1 MAKNTPSPARGSG
14 PKSGS
19 SKSPAPAPAS
29 GSTVASRIA
38 QVESQLEEIRTSTIW
53 SAREKVEQLLA
64 MIEETNRRFEEFEKK
79 SVTLDD
85 LLGVKVMVDR
95 HEAELVG
102 LQRRRQEEL
111 GRVQSSE
118 QAGGERLPIPMYSG
132 DRSTLPRFLNVFFTW
147 AISQKSEEALT
158 HSVSVLMTGK
168 KSRREMESKYGKRIV
183 EKSLIVWSALTKA
196 VEKDKIIADIVVGAK
211 APSEAWTIL
220 NSMIDDEDGEI
231 AKEQA
236 KTKFEELGMENGE
249 SIREYIGRAKSLA
262 SKVRY
267 HGVEVSD
274 HEISRRILNG
284 LPSSFALEK
293 RNFALRTDFS
303 LADLEG
309 GLVRVENLP
318 KDSDGSDGS
327 HALAAGLAGR
337 GGRDG
342 GRGARRGG
350 GARGGSGRGKYDGR
364 GHPPQHPQQQQ
375 QYDGRGRPPQQY
387 DGSNIIKQVARR
399 SGTHNSRRS
408 SNIINSNGRR
418 SSNSSGRRNSNS
430 SSLTGSSVSTPGDGI
445 LSGNVSGAVNR
456 DTFSGSA
463 AQFSRLCH

>member
-38 QVESQLEEIRTSTIW
+38 QVESQLEEIRASTIW

-64 MIEETNRRFEEFEKK
+64 MIEETNQRFDEFVKR

-158 HSVSVLMTGK
+158 HSVPVLMTGK

-196 VEKDKIIADIVVGAK
+196 VEKDKVIADIVVGAK

-220 NSMIDDEDGEI
+220 NSMIDDEDSEI

-236 KTKFEELGMENGE
+236 KTKFEELRMESTE
-249 SIREYIGRAKSLA
+249 SIREYIGRAKSFA
-262 SKVRY
+262 SNVRY
-267 HGVEVSD
+267 YGVEVSD

-364 GHPPQHPQQQQ
+364 GSSHRSIHNNNSSTT
-375 QYDGRGRPPQQY
+375 GEAARR
-387 DGSNIIKQVARR
+387 SSTTVEVARR

-408 SNIINSNGRR
+408 SNIINSSGRR

-445 LSGNVSGAVNR
+445 LSGNVSDAVNR

-463 AQFSRLCH
+463 AQFSRLRH